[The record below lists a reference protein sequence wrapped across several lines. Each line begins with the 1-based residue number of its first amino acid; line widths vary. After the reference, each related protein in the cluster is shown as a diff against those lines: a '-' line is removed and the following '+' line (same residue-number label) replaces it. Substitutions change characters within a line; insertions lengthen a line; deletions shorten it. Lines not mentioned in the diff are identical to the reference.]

1 MKQENSSETTQGLGI
16 LLPGLAVAGM
26 GLFFLLNNF
35 QIVTLQDLARWWP
48 LALIALG
55 FAKLLYPA
63 SRALG
68 R

>member
-1 MKQENSSETTQGLGI
+1 MKQENSSEATQSLGI
-16 LLPGLAVAGM
+16 MLPGFALAGL
-26 GLFFLLNNF
+26 GLFFLLNNLN
-35 QIVTLQDLARWWP
+35 IVTIQDLGRWWP
-48 LALIALG
+48 LSLIVIG